1 MPTNNKP
8 LWQQLNEQRTQ
19 GEWTLFKDKLNR
31 EWNIISKDEFE
42 ILTISNKWRS
52 FETNEANANYT
63 ALAVNNLHEYSGCN
77 FKLTNNKKT
86 NYYETVCNNDFTG
99 TSFTKS
105 CKHKFA

>member
-52 FETNEANANYT
+52 FETNEADANYT
-63 ALAVNNLHEYSGCN
+63 ALAVNNLHVLAEGDEQNVIDNIQDAISN
-77 FKLTNNKKT
+77 
-86 NYYETVCNNDFTG
+86 
-99 TSFTKS
+99 
-105 CKHKFA
+105 

>member
-1 MPTNNKP
+1 MKKILIFENDPQYFESTYLYKWLIKNKITAWD
-8 LWQQLNEQRTQ
+8 L
-19 GEWTLFKDKLNR
+19 
-31 EWNIISKDEFE
+31 
-42 ILTISNKWRS
+42 
-52 FETNEANANYT
+52 TNEANANYT